1 MNPSR
6 YAQGLRRS
14 GSLPDSYK
22 LGTLHSQGTGV
33 TTVLT
38 MTTLSISARNS
49 LPKVAYATAM
59 DWFMAVC
66 YAFVF
71 SALIEF
77 ATVNY
82 FTKRSWAWD
91 GKKEGMEIREPFQA
105 NMARI
110 KDMRRESATLSKKA
124 NNTFNIVGTT
134 YAINV
139 AKDQGLTTISKS
151 APGASAK
158 HPYLHKMDDPY
169 MEARKSYNRVSKVD
183 KISRIIFPVLFF
195 IFNLGYWATYVNR
208 KPAIMKAN
216 NLN

>member
-1 MNPSR
+1 MEVLLSLV
-6 YAQGLRRS
+6 LR
-14 GSLPDSYK
+14 LLQPLLYC
-22 LGTLHSQGTGV
+22 
-33 TTVLT
+33 VL
-38 MTTLSISARNS
+38 L
-49 LPKVAYATAM
+49 L
-59 DWFMAVC
+59 
-66 YAFVF
+66 
-71 SALIEF
+71 
-77 ATVNY
+77 
-82 FTKRSWAWD
+82 
-91 GKKEGMEIREPFQA
+91 Q
-105 NMARI
+105 
-110 KDMRRESATLSKKA
+110 RRESATLSKKS

-151 APGASAK
+151 APGAAAK

-169 MEARKSYNRVSKVD
+169 TEAKKSYNRVSKVD

>member
-1 MNPSR
+1 
-6 YAQGLRRS
+6 
-14 GSLPDSYK
+14 
-22 LGTLHSQGTGV
+22 
-33 TTVLT
+33 

-91 GKKEGMEIREPFQA
+91 GQKEAQEMR
-105 NMARI
+105 
-110 KDMRRESATLSKKA
+110 RRESASFSKKT

-134 YAINV
+134 YSMSV
-139 AKDQGLTTISKS
+139 VKDPGLTTISKS
-151 APGASAK
+151 ATPTTST
-158 HPYLHKMDDPY
+158 PPQPVREVRLPKMDGEYVP
-169 MEARKSYNRVSKVD
+169 EGRKSYNRVSKVD

-208 KPAIMKAN
+208 KPTIERSSPPK
-216 NLN
+216 